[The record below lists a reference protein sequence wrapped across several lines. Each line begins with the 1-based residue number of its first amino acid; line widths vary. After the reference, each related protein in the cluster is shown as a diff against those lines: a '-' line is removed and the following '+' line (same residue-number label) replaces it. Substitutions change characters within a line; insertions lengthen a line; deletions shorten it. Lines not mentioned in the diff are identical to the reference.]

1 MRRSVRVQR
10 RLNAPPEAVFQILA
24 DHARYGRFDGVR
36 RAELVT
42 LGEPDRNGHGA
53 VRWVWLGPLRFE
65 EEVTAFEPPTRL
77 DYLIREV
84 RGLPFRHEGGSI
96 RLAPA
101 DGGTDAVWT
110 SSFEIPIPIVGALLD
125 RIFALR
131 LERGFG
137 GVLERS
143 GDLASTAPH
152 AAAQRVTT

>member
-10 RLNAPPEAVFQILA
+10 RLDAPPEAVFEILA
-24 DHARYGRFDGVR
+24 DHARYDRFEGVR
-36 RAELVT
+36 RAELVRP
-42 LGEPDRNGHGA
+42 GERDRNGLGA

-65 EEVTAFEPPTRL
+65 EEITAFEPPTRL
-77 DYLIREV
+77 DYRIRKIK
-84 RGLPFRHEGGSI
+84 GLPFRHQGGSI

-110 SSFEIPIPIVGALLD
+110 SSFEIPIPVVGALLD

-143 GDLASTAPH
+143 ADLAAATSP
-152 AAAQRVTT
+152 AAA